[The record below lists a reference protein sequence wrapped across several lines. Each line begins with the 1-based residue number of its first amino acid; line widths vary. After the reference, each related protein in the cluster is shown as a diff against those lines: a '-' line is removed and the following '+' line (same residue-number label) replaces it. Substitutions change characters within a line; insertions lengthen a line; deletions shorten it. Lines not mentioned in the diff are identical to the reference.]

1 MTGADGGS
9 GQYAQGLGGRRTG
22 SQDSGLLGLS
32 ESSEEILRN
41 GAENIKIRV
50 WKTLSVTLSQRLLN
64 SGYLLDIG
72 LFSLQNFK
80 QVAI

>member
-1 MTGADGGS
+1 MTGADGDS

-22 SQDSGLLGLS
+22 SQDSCLLGLW
-32 ESSEEILRN
+32 ESSKEILRN